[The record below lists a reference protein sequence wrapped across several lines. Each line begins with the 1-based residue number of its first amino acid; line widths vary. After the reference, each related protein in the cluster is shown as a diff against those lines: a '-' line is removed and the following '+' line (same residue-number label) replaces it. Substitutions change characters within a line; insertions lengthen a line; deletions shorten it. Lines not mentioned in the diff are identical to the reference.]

1 MKVEV
6 LSVGGSLLF
15 DGCEINYSYIKKLKK
30 LLTSYS
36 DRKFVV
42 VIGGGSI
49 ARTYIDALKH
59 FDTSNEFMCH
69 FGIAITRT
77 NARMMANAFGRV
89 SNTRHLPKS
98 LKQVKNLLVKHRV
111 VFCGGLR
118 YDKNQTSDGTAA
130 TIAHYF
136 KTRFINVTNVD
147 GLYNKDPM
155 KNRGAKLIPCIT
167 YKEFDKIINKLKYRP
182 GQHFILDQHAS
193 STIKKY
199 KIPTY
204 VVGGNLNNLKKLL
217 NGKKFVGTT
226 IG

>member
-6 LSVGGSLLF
+6 LSIGGSLLF
-15 DGCEINYSYIKKLKK
+15 DGCNINYNYIKKLKR
-30 LLTSYS
+30 LFTSNS
-36 DRKFVV
+36 DRKFVI

-59 FDTSNEFMCH
+59 FDASKEFMCH

-98 LKQVKNLLVKHRV
+98 LKQIKNLLAKHRI

-118 YDKNQTSDGTAA
+118 YEKNQTSDGTAA

-147 GLYNKDPM
+147 GLYTKDPR
-155 KNRGAKLIPCIT
+155 KNKGAKLISTIT
-167 YKEFDKIINKLKYRP
+167 YSDFSNIVNKIKYCP

-193 STIKKY
+193 NTIKKN

-204 VVGGNLNNLKKLL
+204 IVGGDISNLRNLL
-217 NGKKFVGTT
+217 NGKKYIGTV
-226 IG
+226 IH

>member
-6 LSVGGSLLF
+6 LSIGGSLLF
-15 DGCEINYSYIKKLKK
+15 NECDINYNYIKKLKK
-30 LLTSYS
+30 LLTSYN
-36 DRKFVV
+36 DRKFVI

-49 ARTYIDALKH
+49 ARTYINALKH
-59 FDTSNEFMCH
+59 FDANNEFMSH

-77 NARMMANAFGRV
+77 NARMMANAFGRS

-98 LKQVKNLLVKHRV
+98 LKQIKNLLAKHRI

-118 YDKNQTSDGTAA
+118 YETDQTSDGTAA
-130 TIAHYF
+130 TIARYF
-136 KTRFINVTNVD
+136 KTRFINVTNVN
-147 GLYNKDPM
+147 GLYTRDPRKNKSA
-155 KNRGAKLIPCIT
+155 RLIPCIT
-167 YKEFDKIINKLKYRP
+167 YKDFDKTINKIKYRP

-193 STIKKY
+193 ATIKKY
-199 KIPTY
+199 KVPTY

-217 NGKKFVGTT
+217 DGKKFVGTT